1 MAPGFGSPLLAL
13 ASLLT
18 LLLPVGARAGDTTLA
33 RADAGPTTVILS
45 LQRREISVERDGL
58 RFGPWPVAVG
68 APESP
73 TPRGS
78 FAVLS
83 KSVNPRYESTS
94 TGVVHPAV
102 GPASPL
108 GERWIGFLSSGGDD
122 YGIHGTPWPVWVERR
137 EAVSHGCV
145 RMLNA
150 DVKALY
156 DLVEVGTPVLIR
168 D

>member
-1 MAPGFGSPLLAL
+1 MISELNRRAWML
-13 ASLLT
+13 ASLLA
-18 LLLPVGARAGDTTLA
+18 LLPAGAQAGETTVARAE
-33 RADAGPTTVILS
+33 AGPAVVVLS
-45 LQRREISVERDGL
+45 LQRREISVERDGM

-78 FAVLS
+78 FAVLN
-83 KSVNPRYESTS
+83 KKTNPRYESTS
-94 TGVVHPAV
+94 TGVVHPGV
-102 GPASPL
+102 GSASPL

-137 EAVSHGCV
+137 EAVSKGCV
-145 RMLNA
+145 RMLNT

-156 DLVEVGTPVLIR
+156 DLVDVGTTVLIR